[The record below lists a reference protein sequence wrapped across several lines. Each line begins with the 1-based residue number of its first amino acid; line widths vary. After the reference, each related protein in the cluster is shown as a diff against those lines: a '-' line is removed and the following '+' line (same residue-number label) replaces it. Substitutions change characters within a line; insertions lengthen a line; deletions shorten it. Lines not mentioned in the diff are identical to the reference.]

1 MGVTGSEHATI
12 YDDATNAYVSLRLIS
27 QDSEFNLQ
35 GRGEEDLNGNE
46 LWVEDQASLSLA
58 FYDDGD
64 IAQLKAWQKSRTLL
78 KAIVIGVEDYIF
90 WDQPSTILI
99 TEPHDFRARR
109 RNIRRLVMRARGV
122 ELEVSRAMPVELFGS
137 DGAELMGFIAK
148 NESGD
153 GIEAH
158 TLLPATFGTE
168 GSTSWTIDGQTY
180 EMDTVIFNTLN

>member
-122 ELEVSRAMPVELFGS
+122 ELPVSREP
-137 DGAELMGFIAK
+137 GAELVDSDGEVLAGFVGRNETEEGITAQNLPYLPDASFGSEGSVSWMGFQI
-148 NESGD
+148 
-153 GIEAH
+153 
-158 TLLPATFGTE
+158 GT
-168 GSTSWTIDGQTY
+168 IILN
-180 EMDTVIFNTLN
+180 TVN